1 MNSVEAITT
10 KVQMLPPASQKQVL
24 DYIDSL
30 LQKPIELT
38 TEERIAAI
46 KEFAARHANNHVVL
60 RDDSREGI
68 YED

>member
-1 MNSVEAITT
+1 MNAVEAITT

-24 DYIDSL
+24 DYVDSL

-46 KEFAARHANNHVVL
+46 KEFAARHANNRVVL